1 MATAFASAAR
11 FVAFVDAAPA
21 DRRDIENL
29 HEADQDA
36 VLRDRL
42 AGGHGAAAAAH
53 LVGQPGRAAL
63 LAHELGARAALL
75 LL

>member
-11 FVAFVDAAPA
+11 FVAFVGAAPT
-21 DRRDIENL
+21 DRRDIEDL

-36 VLRDRL
+36 VLRDRS
-42 AGGHGAAAAAH
+42 AEGYGAAAAAH

-63 LAHELGARAALL
+63 LAHELSSRAALL
-75 LL
+75 LR